1 MRKSEKAKEDQLIF
15 RNDIEKSRSKYN
27 IEESLLKGINL
38 PEHAKKHLKYLL
50 KAILEVNYWK
60 YVTPGSDVQ
69 KNGDKAIFKS
79 FTERAFAYELYHQWR
94 KVLETENE
102 EDLILN
108 GELSKR

>member
-69 KNGDKAIFKS
+69 KTEIKLFSNPLRNVPLHMNCIINGGKFWKQRMRRI
-79 FTERAFAYELYHQWR
+79 LY
-94 KVLETENE
+94 
-102 EDLILN
+102 
-108 GELSKR
+108 